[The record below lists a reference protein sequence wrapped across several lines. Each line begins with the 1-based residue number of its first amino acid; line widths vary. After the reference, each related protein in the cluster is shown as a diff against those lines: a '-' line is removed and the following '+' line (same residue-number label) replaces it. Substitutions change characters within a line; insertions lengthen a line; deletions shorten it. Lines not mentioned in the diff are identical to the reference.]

1 MEEILKKYFLHVS
14 LITLFIFTSCGE
26 DGITKSPAVDV
37 IAVTPLQS
45 VITIGE
51 TIQFTAEA
59 LDIDLNPIVGVDF
72 EWKSSNTDAVSIDE
86 TGLATG
92 KAMDRDVIITVT
104 ADAIESNDAMIH
116 VAGDP
121 AVIEIPVT
129 AEAVLEGKT
138 IQVFGSIKDEL
149 GTEIPDAEI
158 ENWSVGNS
166 SLISVS
172 EDGIVTGLAHGLT
185 TISAS
190 FGSISSDSI
199 KIYVWA
205 ESFREDFSSVDTT
218 TIDDG
223 YFKGNNGIIWQMN
236 HSLETDTSSA
246 GPHTGKPAIVE
257 DNGNPVLQL
266 TEPST
271 AYFTN
276 RQLLIMTYGST
287 TYDDFYMWPEG
298 DDMLTLPN
306 FRVQMR
312 VKGIDDPVAG
322 TSAESIVNFT
332 QYFGGAASPYYLVY
346 APGRNRVS
354 AWFGAS
360 LAPGASIPAWGSI
373 PEIDYDQWFSF
384 VIEVFDGTMRTE
396 IFSGVEPTGE
406 WDYSYT
412 IPDWTG
418 EEENIPGLW
427 FGAFLMDEYYAD
439 DIIYCTP

>member
-1 MEEILKKYFLHVS
+1 
-14 LITLFIFTSCGE
+14 
-26 DGITKSPAVDV
+26 
-37 IAVTPLQS
+37 
-45 VITIGE
+45 
-51 TIQFTAEA
+51 
-59 LDIDLNPIVGVDF
+59 
-72 EWKSSNTDAVSIDE
+72 
-86 TGLATG
+86 
-92 KAMDRDVIITVT
+92 MDRDVIITVT

-172 EDGIVTGLAHGLT
+172 DDGVVTGLAHGVT

-312 VKGIDDPVAG
+312 VRGIDDPVVG

-332 QYFGGAASPYYLVY
+332 QYFSGAASPYYLVY

-360 LAPGASIPAWGSI
+360 LAPGASIPEWG
-373 PEIDYDQWFSF
+373 EH
-384 VIEVFDGTMRTE
+384 
-396 IFSGVEPTGE
+396 TG
-406 WDYSYT
+406 
-412 IPDWTG
+412 
-418 EEENIPGLW
+418 NNL
-427 FGAFLMDEYYAD
+427 
-439 DIIYCTP
+439 

>member
-1 MEEILKKYFLHVS
+1 M
-14 LITLFIFTSCGE
+14 
-26 DGITKSPAVDV
+26 GITFEKVMGWGVRQMTNDQIDDSIVPEVFNRWASY
-37 IAVTPLQS
+37 TK
-45 VITIGE
+45 G
-51 TIQFTAEA
+51 TASH
-59 LDIDLNPIVGVDF
+59 DD
-72 EWKSSNTDAVSIDE
+72 WKSHIRPLAGTSNTSGYDLCGTVGERYRSPDVVGDHPVANNVTITNYSLEQCVGTKPFNGASNATHVDDLDSVVE
-86 TGLATG
+86 FLGANTGG
-92 KAMDRDVIITVT
+92 
-104 ADAIESNDAMIH
+104 SHNDKLY
-116 VAGDP
+116 
-121 AVIEIPVT
+121 EI
-129 AEAVLEGKT
+129 
-138 IQVFGSIKDEL
+138 S
-149 GTEIPDAEI
+149 DAEI

-172 EDGIVTGLAHGLT
+172 DDGVVTGLAHGVT

-360 LAPGASIPAWGSI
+360 LAPGASIPEWGSI
-373 PEIDYDQWFSF
+373 PEITYDQWFSF
-384 VIEVFDGTMRTE
+384 VLEVFDGTMRTE

-418 EEENIPGLW
+418 DEENIPGLW